1 MTITR
6 EEYLKKLIA
15 RKHNGLIKVVSGIRR
30 CGKSFLLFKLFK
42 NHLLSEGVANENIV
56 EIALDDDS
64 FEQLR
69 DPRKLSSYIREKV
82 ENLQGATYVLIDEI
96 QMCEAVPLSI
106 PNSETKITFYD
117 VLNGLLK
124 LPDVDIYVTGSNSQ
138 MLSKDIATNF
148 RDRGFEIRLHPLSF
162 AEYIEATG
170 KDLLNGF
177 EDYLTWGG
185 MPLAVLEKEDDE
197 RSRYLKGLFDRVYI
211 KDICERYDLRDDYVI
226 NRVVDALSSSIGS
239 LTNPHKLSNTLQSV
253 LKVKTNDHTI
263 NAYLEYL
270 CDSFLYSRVVRYD
283 VKGKRYFDTPCKY
296 FAEDV
301 GLRNARLNF
310 RQTEEDH
317 LMENVIYSELKRRG
331 YDVDVGHLESFSRPH
346 GTTIRSTHEIDFVVN
361 RGYERIYIQSA
372 WMIPDE
378 EKMAQETF
386 SLKHTGDSFK
396 KVVIDGQL
404 SATYRDNDG
413 ICHISLIDF
422 LLNPHSLET
431 L

>member
-1 MTITR
+1 MVIKR
-6 EEYLKKLIA
+6 EEYLKKLIT
-15 RKHNGLIKVVSGIRR
+15 RKHNGLVKVISGIRR

-42 NHLLSEGVANENIV
+42 DHLLSASVSPERII

-82 ENLQGATYVLIDEI
+82 GNIQGSTYVLIDEI
-96 QMCEAVPLSI
+96 QMCEAVPSSI
-106 PNSETKITFYD
+106 PNSEAKITFYD
-117 VLNGLLK
+117 VLNGLMK

-162 AEYIEATG
+162 SEYIDATG
-170 KDLLNGF
+170 KDLLTGF
-177 EDYLTWGG
+177 EDYMTWGG

-197 RSRYLKGLFDRVYI
+197 RSRYLKSLFDRVYI
-211 KDICERYDLRDDYVI
+211 KDICERHDLRDDYVI

-263 NAYLEYL
+263 NAYLEFL
-270 CDSFLYSRVVRYD
+270 CDSFLYSKVFRYD

-317 LMENVIYSELKRRG
+317 LMENIIYNELNARG
-331 YDVDVGHLESFSRPH
+331 YNVDVGVVPIASRED
-346 GTTIRSTHEIDFVVN
+346 GKLSVRQHEIDFVINLGSKKV
-361 RGYERIYIQSA
+361 YIQSA
-372 WMIPDE
+372 FSLDGVGKRE
-378 EKMAQETF
+378 QETL
-386 SLKHTGDSFK
+386 SLRKSGDFFRKIVVVGGMK
-396 KVVIDGQL
+396 KLTRDEMGIEYVGVIP
-404 SATYRDNDG
+404 
-413 ICHISLIDF
+413 F
-422 LLNPHSLET
+422 LMDRSILL
-431 L
+431 

>member
-1 MTITR
+1 MVIKR
-6 EEYLKKLIA
+6 DEYLKKLIA
-15 RKHNGLIKVVSGIRR
+15 RKHNGLVKVISGIRR
-30 CGKSFLLFKLFK
+30 CGKSFLLFNLFK
-42 NHLLSEGVANENIV
+42 NHLLSEGVPKENIV

-64 FEQLR
+64 FEHLR
-69 DPRKLSSYIREKV
+69 DPRKISAYIREKV
-82 ENLQGATYVLIDEI
+82 GSVQGLTYVLIDEI
-96 QMCEAVPLSI
+96 QMCEAVPSSV
-106 PNSETKITFYD
+106 PDSKAKITFYD
-117 VLNGLLK
+117 VLNGVSR
-124 LPDVDIYVTGSNSQ
+124 LPDVDVYVTGSNSQ

-162 AEYIEATG
+162 SEYIEATG
-170 KDLLNGF
+170 KDLFNGF

-185 MPLAVLEKEDDE
+185 MPLAVLEKDENE

-211 KDICERYDLRDDYVI
+211 KDICERHNLHDDYVI

-310 RQTEEDH
+310 RQVGDDH
-317 LMENVIYSELKRRG
+317 LMENVIYNELVLRG
-331 YDVDVGHLESFSRPH
+331 YNVDVGVVPIASRID
-346 GTTIRSTHEIDFVVN
+346 GKLTVRQHEIDFVIN
-361 RGYERIYIQSA
+361 RGSKKIYIQSA
-372 WMIPDE
+372 FSLSGE
-378 EKMAQETF
+378 GKKEQETM
-386 SLKHTGDSFK
+386 SLRKSGDFFRKIVVMSGMK
-396 KVVIDGQL
+396 KITRDEMGIEYVGVIP
-404 SATYRDNDG
+404 
-413 ICHISLIDF
+413 F
-422 LLNPHSLET
+422 LTDRSILG
-431 L
+431 